1 MAGIKYTDYVET
13 FRDRNEVA
21 NTEYLRNLYDTNVAN
36 KDKIYQE
43 LAATPVGAGD
53 KVHVDN
59 LTEKINRN
67 LSSIAITG
75 DYEHSGVALS
85 ESMNAMMTDKGYLL
99 SKASE
104 ALFTVDCTN
113 ASGSIE

>member
-21 NTEYLRNLYDTNVAN
+21 NTEYVRNLYDTNVAN

-59 LTEKINRN
+59 LTEKINGN
-67 LSSIAITG
+67 LSNIATTG

-85 ESMNAMMTDKGYLL
+85 ESMNSMMTDKGYLL
-99 SKASE
+99 SKASD
-104 ALFTVDCTN
+104 ARFTVD
-113 ASGSIE
+113 